1 MKENQRLKVYEFL
14 THNFRHFMQSKQ
26 KHILAVENTVSTSS
40 LYQIDVQSD
49 GLR

>member
-1 MKENQRLKVYEFL
+1 MKANQRLKVYEFL

-26 KHILAVENTVSTSS
+26 KHILDMENAVSASR
-40 LYQIDVQSD
+40 LHQIDVHSD